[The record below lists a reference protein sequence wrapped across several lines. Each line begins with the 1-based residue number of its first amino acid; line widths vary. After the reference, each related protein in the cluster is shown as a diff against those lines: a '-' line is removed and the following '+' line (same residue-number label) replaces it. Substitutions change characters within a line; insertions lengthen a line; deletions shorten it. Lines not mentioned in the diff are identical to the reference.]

1 MTLGPLEY
9 VVVGF
14 KADRFDGT
22 IAKELEK
29 IVAAGVIRIVDI
41 VFVANNAGGTTT
53 IVEMDNKDDARFA
66 GFRRLLADTQALFT
80 RDDLDQLAD
89 TMPSGTAG
97 LVLLFEHRWAE
108 DIKDAMTERGGFL
121 VSRSVI
127 PADVL
132 EDLSTELE
140 QREAVAVG

>member
-41 VFVANNAGGTTT
+41 VFVAKNAGGTTT

>member
-14 KADRFDGT
+14 KTDRFDGT

-29 IVAAGVIRIVDI
+29 IVEAGVIRIVDI
-41 VFVANNAGGTTT
+41 VFVAKNAAGTVT

-80 RDDLDQLAD
+80 RDDLEQLAD

-97 LVLLFEHRWAE
+97 LILLFEHRWAE
-108 DIKDAMTERGGFL
+108 DIKDAMAERGGFL
-121 VSRSVI
+121 VGRSVI
-127 PADVL
+127 PPDVL

>member
-29 IVAAGVIRIVDI
+29 IIAAGVIRIVDI
-41 VFVANNAGGTTT
+41 VFVAKNAGGTTT

>member
-41 VFVANNAGGTTT
+41 VFVAKNAGGTT

>member
-22 IAKELEK
+22 IAKEREK

-41 VFVANNAGGTTT
+41 VFVAKNAGGTTT